1 MQHDDVV
8 WSIINKSFCSHK
20 VKTDTRTFCRHEYN
34 LTGLC
39 TRRTCP
45 LANSQYATVREEKGI
60 IYLYMKTAER
70 AHMPNKLWERVKL
83 SRNFEKALE
92 QINENLV
99 FWPKYMIAKNKQRFL
114 KITQYLIRMR
124 KLKLRRQKLIV
135 PLSRKIE
142 RRESRREKKAL
153 IAAKIDNHIEKE
165 LLERLKSGTYQDIY
179 NFPQTAFNKALEAE
193 EVEDEEASDEEE
205 QEVEKEMEVDEEA
218 SDEEEQEVEKEMEV
232 DEEASDEEEQEVEK
246 EMEVDEEVRRELL
259 DEEFVEADSDEED
272 DDDDDDADSDS
283 GEREEIEVDSDFT
296 ASDSDN
302 DADDIED
309 TPAPGAF
316 VRAPAKSSK
325 QAPADTASSS
335 KTAKR
340 RTKKPKV
347 EIEYEMETETA
358 AERQRLHN

>member
-60 IYLYMKTAER
+60 IYLYIKTAER

-142 RRESRREKKAL
+142 RREARREKKAL

-205 QEVEKEMEVDEEA
+205 QEI
-218 SDEEEQEVEKEMEV
+218 
-232 DEEASDEEEQEVEK
+232 EK

-272 DDDDDDADSDS
+272 DDDEDANSDS

-296 ASDSDN
+296 DSDN
-302 DADDIED
+302 DGDADDIED

-325 QAPADTASSS
+325 KATSDTASSS
-335 KTAKR
+335 KAATR
-340 RTKKPKV
+340 RSKKPKV
-347 EIEYEMETETA
+347 EIEYEMESETA

>member
-205 QEVEKEMEVDEEA
+205 QEVEKEMEVDEE
-218 SDEEEQEVEKEMEV
+218 
-232 DEEASDEEEQEVEK
+232 
-246 EMEVDEEVRRELL
+246 VRRELL

-296 ASDSDN
+296 ASDSDD